1 MNKMIEVELKGVNEL
16 RTKLKKLPDIMAKAT
31 ANAQE
36 NAIEQA
42 EAYAVDELQSS
53 IKYSTGELARSFKHE
68 VKVDGDE
75 VIGRWWNSSMVAVF
89 REFGTGLVGE
99 RSHKQLPKNV
109 AIIYRQTPW
118 FFPVDSVDLD
128 LTKIYGI
135 PKIKINGKYFYR
147 TTGQPARQFMT
158 PAANR
163 IAKEAPEIIERSIDQ
178 ELHDKLGG

>member
-1 MNKMIEVELKGVNEL
+1 MIEVELKGVNEL
-16 RTKLKKLPDIMAKAT
+16 RAKLKKLPDIMAKAT

-75 VIGRWWNSSMVAVF
+75 IVGRWWNSSTIAIF
-89 REFGTGLVGE
+89 REFGTGKVGE
-99 RSHKQLPKNV
+99 QSSKQLPPNV
-109 AIIYRQTPW
+109 AIVYRQTPW
-118 FFPVDSVDLD
+118 YIPAEEVDID

-135 PKIKINGKYFYR
+135 PKVKIKDKYFYR

-163 IAKEAPEIIERSIDQ
+163 IAKEAPEIIKRSVDQ